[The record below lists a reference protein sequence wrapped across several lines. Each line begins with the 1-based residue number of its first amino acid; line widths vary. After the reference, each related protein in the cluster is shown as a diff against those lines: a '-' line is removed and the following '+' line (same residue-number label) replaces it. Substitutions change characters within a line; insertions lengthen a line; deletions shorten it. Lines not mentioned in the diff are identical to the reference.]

1 MATVIVAH
9 KPELTVED
17 TAAVFRRHF
26 AGRYEVQHEPARGS
40 FVVRK
45 SRWASLNVSL
55 VQREDST
62 SFRFTGR
69 IPLLFYVLV
78 GLVFWIGLIGLI
90 GGVIG
95 WIYLRQNWK
104 VMEDEVTS
112 LLLSAS
118 EFREDEVTSLLLSA
132 SEFR

>member
-1 MATVIVAH
+1 MATVTVAH

-17 TAAVFRRHF
+17 AAEVFSRHF
-26 AGRYEVQHEPARGS
+26 TERYEVQLKRIPGR

-45 SRWASLNVSL
+45 SRWIALNVSL

-62 SFRFTGR
+62 SFMFTGK
-69 IPLLFYVLV
+69 IPLAFYVLV
-78 GLVFWIGLIGLI
+78 GLGFFMSMIGALVA
-90 GGVIG
+90 GVIG
-95 WIYLRQNWK
+95 WILLRRNWR

-118 EFREDEVTSLLLSA
+118 EFSQNTP
-132 SEFR
+132 

>member
-17 TAAVFRRHF
+17 TAEVFSRHF
-26 AGRYEVQHEPARGS
+26 AGRFEVQHEPARGS
-40 FVVRK
+40 FVVRR
-45 SRWASLNVSL
+45 SRWVALNVSL

-62 SFRFTGR
+62 SFRFTGK
-69 IPLLFYVLV
+69 IPLLFYGLFVL
-78 GLVFWIGLIGLI
+78 GFLWLIGALI
-90 GGVIG
+90 VGVIG
-95 WIYLRQNWK
+95 WIYLRRNWR

-118 EFREDEVTSLLLSA
+118 EFR
-132 SEFR
+132 

>member
-17 TAAVFRRHF
+17 TAEVFSRHF

-69 IPLLFYVLV
+69 IPLLFYALILL
-78 GLVFWIGLIGLI
+78 GFFIGIGALIV
-90 GGVIG
+90 GVIG
-95 WIYLRQNWK
+95 WIILRRNWR

-118 EFREDEVTSLLLSA
+118 EFR
-132 SEFR
+132 